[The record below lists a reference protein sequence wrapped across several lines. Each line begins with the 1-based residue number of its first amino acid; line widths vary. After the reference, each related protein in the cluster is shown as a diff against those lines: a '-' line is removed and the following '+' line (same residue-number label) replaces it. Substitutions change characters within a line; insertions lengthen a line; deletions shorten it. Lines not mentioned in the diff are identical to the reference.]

1 MKATIKMALAAALIG
16 AAGCT
21 PGSIF
26 LHDEPVDG
34 PYRLRA
40 FADAAEMHICYA
52 QRYGAC
58 DLRVPGR
65 VFAIAFDEDF
75 IAAAVRPLGIEEKKV
90 FYYVVRDFDGPRGDV
105 RRAVRGP
112 YDNDDFVRQMREHG
126 VPAPNLVVPRR

>member
-1 MKATIKMALAAALIG
+1 MKATTKAAAAAGLIA

-26 LHDEPVDG
+26 LYDEPVDG

-40 FADAAEMHICYA
+40 FAEAADMHICYE
-52 QRYGAC
+52 QRHGAC

-65 VFAIAFDEDF
+65 VFAISFDEDF
-75 IAAAVRPLGIEEKKV
+75 IAAAVRPLGVEEKKV

-105 RRAVRGP
+105 KRAVRGP
-112 YDNDDFVRQMREHG
+112 YENDEFVRQMREHG